1 MALTKKTK
9 QTNQKKELI
18 VTAEMLSEIRLLVKR
33 IGGIEN
39 FNYAMDV
46 WEHKGPKKRIEDV
59 ISPEELA
66 KIYYYDEDGNLSYI
80 F

>member
-1 MALTKKTK
+1 MALKKK
-9 QTNQKKELI
+9 VKETNQKKELI
-18 VTAEMLSEIRLLVKR
+18 VTAEMLSEIRLVAER

-46 WEHKGPKKRIEDV
+46 WEYRGPKKRIEDV

-66 KIYYYDEDGNLSYI
+66 KIFYYDEDGN
-80 F
+80 